1 MILMYVSDF
10 LIVLPFILYF
20 IMIILNNKIKYK
32 VNGFDASKDALAL
45 YDRINII
52 ETTSLFTIYNIKRK
66 VVKLS
71 SRNYYGCSN
80 SDISVSLMESSISAV
95 DDKNK
100 IIDILRKVVSS
111 LKYLYIL
118 PIISLI
124 INSVTFNVGN
134 SRIGIIFVFLF
145 SVVNI
150 LIIDIH
156 ENAYLWLNKNIRK
169 IKSIDKE
176 KVLSFVKNI
185 VFFDKILL
193 FSQFIIII
201 RFILILIGIL

>member
-10 LIVLPFILYF
+10 LIVLPFIIYF

-80 SDISVSLMESSISAV
+80 SDISVSLFEASISAV

-100 IIDILRKVVSS
+100 IIDFFRKIVSS

-134 SRIGIIFVFLF
+134 SRIGIIIVFLF

-156 ENAYLWLNKNIRK
+156 ENAYLWLSKNIRK
-169 IKSIDKE
+169 IKSIDKD